1 MLDFLGRHWR
11 DLLDILILSG
21 LFYYLFRFIR
31 GTRAAQMFVG
41 LVIILLISLLAGALQ
56 LNGLKWLVSSLM
68 TVWVLAF
75 LILFQP

>member
-1 MLDFLGRHWR
+1 MLDLFERHWR
-11 DLLDILILSG
+11 NILDIIILSS

-41 LVIILLISLLAGALQ
+41 LVILLLISLVAGALQ
-56 LNGLKWLVSSLM
+56 LNGLNWIISSLR